1 LETATANNTKAMEK
15 ELAIKIIQIDAQ
27 IELLLTMPDTAKMV
41 ELLKKQKLEVYHKP
55 KNFTTN

>member
-1 LETATANNTKAMEK
+1 MEK